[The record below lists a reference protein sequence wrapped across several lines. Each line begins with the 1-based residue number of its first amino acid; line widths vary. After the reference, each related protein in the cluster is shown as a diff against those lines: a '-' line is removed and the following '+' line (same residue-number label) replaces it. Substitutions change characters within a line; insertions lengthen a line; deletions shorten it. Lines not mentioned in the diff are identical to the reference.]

1 MENRDQEGSRQEG
14 SHQGG
19 DQAPTMNR
27 SFLIMGWVAV
37 IGLLT
42 LVAGQ
47 WEERQHN
54 PNQQPITQ
62 LSVEGS
68 PEVVLQRNR
77 YGHYVT
83 SGLINGEEVT
93 LLLDTGATY
102 VSVPENLADK
112 LGLRKMA
119 RGQASTANGI
129 VDTYLTRIE
138 HLSIGGIEV
147 YDVAASINPGMNHDT
162 SILLGMSVLKNI
174 EFTQR
179 GDQLTLRLV
188 D

>member
-1 MENRDQEGSRQEG
+1 MVNRDQEGSRQEG

-19 DQAPTMNR
+19 DQAPAMNR
-27 SFLIMGWVAV
+27 SFLILGWVAV

-42 LVAGQ
+42 LVASQ

-54 PNQQPITQ
+54 PNQQPLTQ

-68 PEVVLQRNR
+68 PEVVLQRNH

-83 SGLINGEEVT
+83 SGLINGQEVT

-102 VSVPENLADK
+102 VAVPENMSEK
-112 LGLRKMA
+112 LGLQKMA
-119 RGQASTANGI
+119 RGQSSTANGI

-138 HLSIGGIEV
+138 RLSIGGIEV
-147 YDVAASINPGMNHDT
+147 HDVAASINPGMNHDT

-188 D
+188 R

>member
-1 MENRDQEGSRQEG
+1 MSDSNNEEIDPPLLNR
-14 SHQGG
+14 
-19 DQAPTMNR
+19 N
-27 SFLIMGWVAV
+27 FLIIGWIVV
-37 IGLLT
+37 VGLLT
-42 LVAGQ
+42 LVASR

-54 PNQQPITQ
+54 PNQKPVTQ
-62 LSVEGS
+62 LNTEGS
-68 PEVVLQRNR
+68 SEVVLQRNR

-83 SGLINGEEVT
+83 SGLINGHEVT

-102 VSVPENLADK
+102 VAVPENMAEK

-119 RGQASTANGI
+119 RGQSSTANGI

-138 HLSIGGIEV
+138 RLSIGGIEV

-179 GDQLTLRLV
+179 GDQLTLKLV
-188 D
+188 P

>member
-1 MENRDQEGSRQEG
+1 MNNQEQKNNTPPLLSR
-14 SHQGG
+14 
-19 DQAPTMNR
+19 N
-27 SFLIMGWVAV
+27 FLIIGWVVV

-42 LVAGQ
+42 LVTGR

-54 PNQQPITQ
+54 PNQQPVIQ
-62 LSVEGS
+62 VSSEGK

-83 SGLINGEEVT
+83 SGLINGHEVT

-102 VSVPENLADK
+102 VAVPEKMAEA

-119 RGQASTANGI
+119 RGQSSTANG
-129 VDTYLTRIE
+129 VVETYLTRIE
-138 HLSIGGIEV
+138 YLSIGNLEF
-147 YDVAASINPGMNHDT
+147 YDITASINPGMNHDT

-179 GDQLTLRLV
+179 GDELTLRLMP
-188 D
+188 

>member
-1 MENRDQEGSRQEG
+1 
-14 SHQGG
+14 
-19 DQAPTMNR
+19 
-27 SFLIMGWVAV
+27 
-37 IGLLT
+37 
-42 LVAGQ
+42 
-47 WEERQHN
+47 
-54 PNQQPITQ
+54 
-62 LSVEGS
+62 
-68 PEVVLQRNR
+68 
-77 YGHYVT
+77 
-83 SGLINGEEVT
+83 VT

-102 VSVPENLADK
+102 VSVPENLADR

-119 RGQASTANGI
+119 RGQASTANSI

-138 HLSIGGIEV
+138 RLSIGGIEV
-147 YDVAASINPGMNHDT
+147 YDVAASINPGMNHDA

>member
-1 MENRDQEGSRQEG
+1 MGNHDQQKS
-14 SHQGG
+14 S
-19 DQAPTMNR
+19 PPSMNWN
-27 SFLIMGWVAV
+27 FLIIGWIIL

-42 LVAGQ
+42 LVAAK

-62 LSVEGS
+62 TNELGAIEL
-68 PEVVLQRNR
+68 VLQRNR
-77 YGHYVT
+77 YGHYIT
-83 SGLINGEEVT
+83 SGLINGQEVT

-102 VSVPENLADK
+102 VAVPENMAEK
-112 LGLRKMA
+112 LGLKKMA
-119 RGQASTANGI
+119 RGQSSTANGI

-138 HLSIGGIEV
+138 RLSIGSIEV

-179 GDQLTLRLV
+179 GDQLTLKLV
-188 D
+188 P

>member
-1 MENRDQEGSRQEG
+1 MERYDQERNS
-14 SHQGG
+14 
-19 DQAPTMNR
+19 PPVMKR
-27 SFLIMGWVAV
+27 SFLIVGWVVV

-42 LVAGQ
+42 LVASR
-47 WEERQHN
+47 WEELQHN
-54 PNQQPITQ
+54 SNQQSVTQ
-62 LSVEGS
+62 LNTEGS
-68 PEVVLQRNR
+68 SEVVLQRNR

-83 SGLINGEEVT
+83 SGLINGQAVT

-102 VSVPENLADK
+102 VAVPENMAEK
-112 LGLRKMA
+112 LELRKMA
-119 RGQASTANGI
+119 RGQSSTANGI

-138 HLSIGGIEV
+138 RLSIGGIEV

-179 GDQLTLRLV
+179 GDQLTLKLV
-188 D
+188 P

>member
-1 MENRDQEGSRQEG
+1 MTDHEQNNSGPPPINR
-14 SHQGG
+14 
-19 DQAPTMNR
+19 TV
-27 SFLIMGWVAV
+27 LIIGWVVV

-42 LVAGQ
+42 LVAGR
-47 WEERQHN
+47 WEESQYN
-54 PNQQPITQ
+54 PNQQPVTQ
-62 LSVEGS
+62 LNVEGV

-83 SGLINGEEVT
+83 TGFINGREVT

-102 VSVPENLADK
+102 VAVPEKMADE

-119 RGQASTANGI
+119 RGQSSTANGI

-138 HLSIGGIEV
+138 RISIGAIEL

-179 GDQLTLRLV
+179 GDQLTLRQLS

>member
-1 MENRDQEGSRQEG
+1 MESHDQERNS
-14 SHQGG
+14 
-19 DQAPTMNR
+19 PPIMKR
-27 SFLIMGWVAV
+27 SFLIVGWVVV

-42 LVAGQ
+42 LVASR

-54 PNQQPITQ
+54 PNHQPVTQ
-62 LSVEGS
+62 LNTEGS
-68 PEVVLQRNR
+68 SEVVLQRNR

-83 SGLINGEEVT
+83 SGLINGREVT

-102 VSVPENLADK
+102 VAVPENMAEK

-119 RGQASTANGI
+119 RGQSSTANGV

-138 HLSIGGIEV
+138 RLSIGSIEI

-179 GDQLTLRLV
+179 GDQLALKLLV
-188 D
+188 P

>member
-1 MENRDQEGSRQEG
+1 MSDSNNEEIDPPLLNR
-14 SHQGG
+14 
-19 DQAPTMNR
+19 N
-27 SFLIMGWVAV
+27 FLIIGWIVV
-37 IGLLT
+37 VGLLT
-42 LVAGQ
+42 LVASR

-54 PNQQPITQ
+54 PNQKPVTQ
-62 LSVEGS
+62 LNTEGS
-68 PEVVLQRNR
+68 SEVVLQRNR

-83 SGLINGEEVT
+83 SGLINGQEVT

-102 VSVPENLADK
+102 VAVPENMAEK

-119 RGQASTANGI
+119 RGQSSTANGI

-138 HLSIGGIEV
+138 RLSIGGIEV

-179 GDQLTLRLV
+179 GDQLTLKLV
-188 D
+188 P

>member
-1 MENRDQEGSRQEG
+1 MGNRDQEGSRQEV
-14 SHQGG
+14 SNQEGG
-19 DQAPTMNR
+19 QAPTMSR
-27 SFLIMGWVAV
+27 SLLIVGWIAV

-47 WEERQHN
+47 WEERQLN

-77 YGHYVT
+77 YGHYVA
-83 SGLINGEEVT
+83 SGLINGQEVT

-138 HLSIGGIEV
+138 RLSIGGIEV

-179 GDQLTLRLV
+179 GNQLTLRLV

>member
-1 MENRDQEGSRQEG
+1 MTESKQKNTNPPLLSRK
-14 SHQGG
+14 
-19 DQAPTMNR
+19 
-27 SFLIMGWVAV
+27 FLFIGWIIV

-62 LSVEGS
+62 LSAEGS

-83 SGLINGEEVT
+83 SGLINGQEVT

-102 VSVPENLADK
+102 VAVPENMAEK

-119 RGQASTANGI
+119 RSQSSTANG
-129 VDTYLTRIE
+129 VVETYLTRIE
-138 HLSIGGIEV
+138 RLNIGNIKL
-147 YDVAASINPGMNHDT
+147 YDVAASINPGMNHGT
-162 SILLGMSVLKNI
+162 SILLGMSVLKDI

-179 GDQLTLRLV
+179 GDQLTLKLV
-188 D
+188 PSI

>member
-1 MENRDQEGSRQEG
+1 MMENNNQEGSSPPVMKQ
-14 SHQGG
+14 
-19 DQAPTMNR
+19 
-27 SFLIMGWVAV
+27 SFLIAGWVIV

-42 LVAGQ
+42 LVASR

-62 LSVEGS
+62 LNAEGS
-68 PEVVLQRNR
+68 SEVVLQRNR

-83 SGLINGEEVT
+83 SGLINGQEVT

-102 VSVPENLADK
+102 VAVPENMAEK

-119 RGQASTANGI
+119 RGQSSTANGI

-138 HLSIGGIEV
+138 RLSIGGIEV

-179 GDQLTLRLV
+179 GDQLTLKLIP
-188 D
+188 

>member
-1 MENRDQEGSRQEG
+1 MNESKQKNNNPPLLNR
-14 SHQGG
+14 
-19 DQAPTMNR
+19 N
-27 SFLIMGWVAV
+27 FLIIGWIIV

-42 LVAGQ
+42 LVASR
-47 WEERQHN
+47 WEEGQHN
-54 PNQQPITQ
+54 PNLQPITQ
-62 LSVEGS
+62 LSAEGS

-83 SGLINGEEVT
+83 SGLINGQEVT

-102 VSVPENLADK
+102 VAVPENMAEK

-119 RGQASTANGI
+119 RGQSSTANGI
-129 VDTYLTRIE
+129 VATYLTRIE
-138 HLSIGGIEV
+138 RLSIGGIEV

-188 D
+188 H

>member
-1 MENRDQEGSRQEG
+1 MTDHEQNNSAPPPINR
-14 SHQGG
+14 
-19 DQAPTMNR
+19 T
-27 SFLIMGWVAV
+27 FLIIGWVVV

-42 LVAGQ
+42 LVAGH
-47 WEERQHN
+47 WEESQYN
-54 PNQQPITQ
+54 PNKQPMTQ
-62 LSVEGS
+62 LSVEGV

-83 SGLINGEEVT
+83 TGFINGREVT

-102 VSVPENLADK
+102 VAVPEKMADE

-119 RGQASTANGI
+119 RGQSSTANGI

-138 HLSIGGIEV
+138 RINIGAIEL

-179 GDQLTLRLV
+179 GDQLTLRQLS

>member
-1 MENRDQEGSRQEG
+1 MERHDQERS
-14 SHQGG
+14 S
-19 DQAPTMNR
+19 PPVMKR
-27 SFLIMGWVAV
+27 SFLIIGWIIV
-37 IGLLT
+37 IGFLT
-42 LVAGQ
+42 LVASK
-47 WEERQHN
+47 WEERQYN

-62 LSVEGS
+62 INELGVTEL
-68 PEVVLQRNR
+68 VLERNR

-83 SGLINGEEVT
+83 SGLINGQEVT

-102 VSVPENLADK
+102 VAVPENMAEK

-119 RGQASTANGI
+119 RGQSSTANGI

-138 HLSIGGIEV
+138 RLSVGGIEV

-179 GDQLTLRLV
+179 GDQLTLKLV
-188 D
+188 P

>member
-1 MENRDQEGSRQEG
+1 MNESKQTNNNPPLLNR
-14 SHQGG
+14 
-19 DQAPTMNR
+19 N
-27 SFLIMGWVAV
+27 FLIIGWVVV

-42 LVAGQ
+42 LVAAQ

-54 PNQQPITQ
+54 PNQQPVTQ
-62 LSVEGS
+62 LNTEGS
-68 PEVVLQRNR
+68 SEVVLQRNR

-83 SGLINGEEVT
+83 SGLINGQEVT

-102 VSVPENLADK
+102 VAVPENMAEK

-119 RGQASTANGI
+119 RGQSSTANGI

-138 HLSIGGIEV
+138 RLSIGSIEV
-147 YDVAASINPGMNHDT
+147 YDVTASINPGMNHDT

-179 GDQLTLRLV
+179 GDQLTLKLLV
-188 D
+188 P

>member
-1 MENRDQEGSRQEG
+1 MNNLEQKNNTPPLLSR
-14 SHQGG
+14 
-19 DQAPTMNR
+19 N
-27 SFLIMGWVAV
+27 FLIIGWVVV

-42 LVAGQ
+42 LVAGR
-47 WEERQHN
+47 WEERQIN
-54 PNQQPITQ
+54 PNQQLVSQ
-62 LSVEGS
+62 VSAEGKS
-68 PEVVLQRNR
+68 EVVLQRNR

-83 SGLINGEEVT
+83 SGLINGQEVT

-102 VSVPENLADK
+102 VSVPENMAEG

-119 RGQASTANGI
+119 RSQSSTANGV

-138 HLSIGGIEV
+138 YLSIGDLEF
-147 YDVAASINPGMNHDT
+147 YDIAASINPGMNHDT

-179 GDQLTLRLV
+179 GDQLTLRLAP
-188 D
+188 

>member
-1 MENRDQEGSRQEG
+1 MKRLRQVNNNPPPMSG
-14 SHQGG
+14 
-19 DQAPTMNR
+19 R
-27 SFLIMGWVAV
+27 FLTIGWVAV
-37 IGLLT
+37 IGLLA

-47 WEERQHN
+47 WEDRQIN
-54 PNQQPITQ
+54 PNQQPAIS
-62 LSVEGS
+62 LNVEGN

-83 SGLINGEEVT
+83 SGLINGQEVT

-102 VSVPENLADK
+102 VSVPENMAEK
-112 LGLRKMA
+112 LGLRKLA
-119 RGQASTANGI
+119 RGRSSTANGV

-138 HLSIGGIEV
+138 RLSVGNIEL
-147 YDVAASINPGMNHDT
+147 YDIAASINPGMNHDT

-174 EFTQR
+174 EFTQK

-188 D
+188 P

>member
-1 MENRDQEGSRQEG
+1 MNNPKQENNTPPLLSR
-14 SHQGG
+14 
-19 DQAPTMNR
+19 N
-27 SFLIMGWVAV
+27 FLIIGWVVV

-62 LSVEGS
+62 LGAEGLS
-68 PEVVLQRNR
+68 EVVLQRNR
-77 YGHYVT
+77 YGHYVA
-83 SGLINGEEVT
+83 SGLINGHEVT

-102 VSVPENLADK
+102 VAVPENMAEK

-119 RGQASTANGI
+119 RGQSSTANG
-129 VDTYLTRIE
+129 VVETYLTRIE
-138 HLSIGGIEV
+138 RLSIGNIEF
-147 YDVAASINPGMNHDT
+147 YDIAASINPGMNHDT

-179 GDQLTLRLV
+179 GDQLTLRLMP
-188 D
+188 

>member
-1 MENRDQEGSRQEG
+1 MNESKQKNNTPPLLSR
-14 SHQGG
+14 
-19 DQAPTMNR
+19 N
-27 SFLIMGWVAV
+27 FLIVGWIVV

-62 LSVEGS
+62 LSAES
-68 PEVVLQRNR
+68 APEVVLQRNR

-83 SGLINGEEVT
+83 SGLINGREVT

-102 VSVPENLADK
+102 VAVPENMAEK

-119 RGQASTANGI
+119 RGQSSTANGV
-129 VDTYLTRIE
+129 VDTYLTRIDR
-138 HLSIGGIEV
+138 LSIGNIEL
-147 YDVAASINPGMNHDT
+147 YNIAASINPGLNHDT

-179 GDQLTLRLV
+179 GDQLTLKLAP
-188 D
+188 